1 MFRAERM
8 KKALK
13 DIRSLSSTYSG
24 KHPDPLALTVLLAG
38 IYHITDTALAKEKDN
53 D

>member
-1 MFRAERM
+1 MPTYI
-8 KKALK
+8 K
-13 DIRSLSSTYSG
+13 STGSSTLWSWGNYRYTIGSEG
-24 KHPDPLALTVLLAG
+24 VMNKMILAD